1 MDFSYY
7 TVYWLPG
14 RLVPGKIYNKKGVK
28 GLEGVEG
35 LEGVKGVEGVKGLEG
50 VKRIEG
56 IKGSRFNRI
65 LQRETGFCEERSDE
79 AILSF

>member
-14 RLVPGKIYNKKGVK
+14 RLVPGKIYYEKG
-28 GLEGVEG
+28 
-35 LEGVKGVEGVKGLEG
+35 
-50 VKRIEG
+50 IEG

-79 AILSF
+79 AISQAKPEC